1 MYNNELCPRC
11 YGEDLHQSL
20 VGIWCADCEP
30 AAYRSHSNFHWV
42 VLHNC
47 DNCGSK
53 YDPPYNMFA
62 NTKEISK
69 GCWNCI
75 PKDKR
80 L

>member
-11 YGEDLHQSL
+11 YGEDLHQGL

-30 AAYRSHSNFHWV
+30 AAYRSHSTFHWV

-69 GCWNCI
+69 GCWDCI
-75 PKDKR
+75 PKDER